1 MKIPPNVVP
10 PNASIGDTRP
20 IRPIRRGS
28 GTDGTPESRIQ
39 PEGDGYSSRF
49 VSLRERIERYID
61 ACPEAISGQ
70 QGHNTTFKV
79 AIALIRGF
87 DLSEI
92 EALDFLRRFNQ
103 RCKPRWSERELKHK
117 LADAAQV
124 RSQKGRV
131 LKRRGYL
138 L

>member
-1 MKIPPNVVP
+1 MKILSNAVP
-10 PNASIGDTRP
+10 PERSIGNTRP
-20 IRPIRRGS
+20 TSKRS
-28 GTDGTPESRIQ
+28 GTDGTPKSHIHSEGGHSR
-39 PEGDGYSSRF
+39 RF
-49 VSLRERIERYID
+49 VSLRERIERYVD
-61 ACPEAISGQ
+61 ACPEAISGN
-70 QGHNTTFKV
+70 QGHNATFKV

-87 DLSEI
+87 DLSES
-92 EALDFLRRFNQ
+92 EALGFLRRYNQ

-131 LKRRGYL
+131 LKLRGYL

>member
-1 MKIPPNVVP
+1 
-10 PNASIGDTRP
+10 RP
-20 IRPIRRGS
+20 ISRGS
-28 GTDGTPESRIQ
+28 GTDGTPESPIQ
-39 PEGDGYSSRF
+39 PEGDRYSNRF

-70 QGHNTTFKV
+70 QGHKATFKV

-87 DLSEI
+87 DLSEVK
-92 EALDFLRRFNQ
+92 ALDFLRRYNQ

-117 LADAAQV
+117 LADAARLRAHEGQT
-124 RSQKGRV
+124 
-131 LKRRGYL
+131 LKPRGYL